1 MAVREMKMI
10 PDEIGV
16 VSLALLVLRIGIE
29 FGDGHCVCVKSP
41 QRNVFPFQRAVC
53 GLFTLVSTH
62 NSYLLNSTEIAKQ
75 ALFVDEIFST
85 DTFTCAES
93 FDFSLC
99 YQHTDRMFRNT
110 LYQLSTLL
118 DSQHPNRL
126 HRSFDRL

>member
-75 ALFVDEIFST
+75 AFLVDEILAT
-85 DTFTCAES
+85 DTLTCSER
-93 FDFSLC
+93 FDLALC
-99 YQHTDRMFRNT
+99 YQHTDRMLGDTFDQRG
-110 LYQLSTLL
+110 TLL
-118 DSQHPNRL
+118 DSQHSDRL
-126 HRSFDRL
+126 CRSFDRL